1 MKNLKTYIITGTT
14 SGIGKALVKELSKYA
29 IVFAGYRNS
38 QKVEELKKIS
48 ENIIPFY
55 IDMSNSETII
65 SAVDFIKSKTEKVDT
80 LINVAGSVLAGPIEC
95 INIQD
100 LKEQFQIN
108 TFSHLEFSQKLIPI
122 LEGGKIINISSMSSF
137 GIFPFIS
144 PYCASKRA
152 LDILFNSLMLETK
165 RNIKVISIKP
175 GAIATPIW
183 EKAVNEN
190 AKRIKYNG
198 EFEREMKF
206 LEQNALKNGTKG
218 LDVSEVVKL
227 VLKVDNMKNPK
238 PSYTVGKDA
247 LFASLLS
254 KFPQSLINKLV
265 KKGLEVRVN
274 KG

>member
-1 MKNLKTYIITGTT
+1 MPLLRIYVITGAT
-14 SGIGKALVKELSKYA
+14 SGIGKALVKELSKCS

-38 QKVEELKKIS
+38 QKVEELNKIS

-55 IDMSNSETII
+55 IDMSNSDTIL
-65 SAVDFIKSKTEKVDT
+65 SAVDFIKSKTDKIDT

-152 LDILFNSLMLETK
+152 LDILFNSLMIETK
-165 RNIKVISIKP
+165 RDIKTVSIKP

-183 EKAVNEN
+183 EKSVNEN
-190 AKRIKYNG
+190 AKRIKNNSD
-198 EFEREMKF
+198 FEKEMKF
-206 LEQNALKNGTKG
+206 LEQNALKNGTQG
-218 LDVSEVVKL
+218 LDVRKVVEL

-238 PSYTVGKDA
+238 PSYTIGKDA

-254 KFPQSLINKLV
+254 KFPQNIINNLV
-265 KKGLEVRVN
+265 KKGLEVRIN